1 MKKRLKGEV
10 ISNKMD
16 KTVIV
21 RVVEHEKHPLYK
33 KTIKVY
39 AKFKAHDEKNDCKIG
54 DTVVIEEC
62 RPISKE
68 KRWRVVEIVSSK
80 EENNDALRSI
90 ET

>member
-10 ISNKMD
+10 ISDKMD

-21 RVVEHEKHPLYK
+21 RVIENEKHPLYK
-33 KTIKVY
+33 KTIKVF
-39 AKFKAHDEKNDCKIG
+39 AKFKAHDELNACKVG

-68 KRWRVVEIVSSK
+68 KNWRVVEIVSSK
-80 EENNDALRSI
+80 EESDDALRSI